1 MNWGVLLAGGSGTR
15 FWPLSTPSNPKQL
28 LPLTDEGS
36 TAEAAVTRLDG
47 LIPPE
52 RLLVVTG
59 PALADRLGARL
70 GVPHANVLVEP
81 RPASTGPAL
90 LWATWE
96 AKQRDPDA
104 DVLSMHADWWVDD
117 PQAFRDTAATALA
130 VARQHDR
137 LVTVGMVPTRPET
150 GYGYIV
156 PGPPLGANA
165 SSVARFQEKPDA
177 ATALDLMAGGALWN
191 SGLFAWTADR
201 LLAEVQNHTPEMA
214 AHVAL
219 LAHGDVAGF
228 FAALTPISIDVG
240 VLERSQ
246 AVAVVPGRFR
256 WDDVG
261 NWEALSR
268 VREKDISGNVIVGP
282 GILRDSNECIV
293 WSDGPPVVL
302 SDVSD
307 LVVVAAN
314 GRILVTR
321 RGRVAELKQ
330 LLDSLPPA
338 VRDLP

>member
-1 MNWGVLLAGGSGTR
+1 MIWGVLLAGGSGTR

-28 LPLTDEGS
+28 LPLTEGGS
-36 TAEAAVTRLDG
+36 TGEAAVARLEG
-47 LIPPE
+47 LIPRE

-59 PALADRLGARL
+59 QALAQRLRDTL
-70 GVPHANVLVEP
+70 RIPDDNVLIEP
-81 RPASTGPAL
+81 RAASTAPAL

-96 AKQRDPDA
+96 AKRRDSDA
-104 DVLSMHADWWVDD
+104 AVLSMHADWWVDD
-117 PQAFRDTAATALA
+117 PRAFRDTATTALA
-130 VARQHDR
+130 VAREHDR

-156 PGPPLGANA
+156 PGTRLGAHANT
-165 SSVARFQEKPDA
+165 VARFQEKPTA

-201 LLAEVQNHTPEMA
+201 LLREVASHTPELA
-214 AHVAL
+214 PHLPL
-219 LAHGDVAGF
+219 LVQGNVPAF

-246 AVAVVPGRFR
+246 AIAVVPGRFQ

-268 VREKDISGNVIVGP
+268 VRERDASGNVSVGP
-282 GILRDSNECIV
+282 VVLRDTHDSIV
-293 WSDGPPVVL
+293 WSDSDTVVL
-302 SDVSD
+302 GDVSD
-307 LVVVAAN
+307 LVVIAAN
-314 GRILVTR
+314 GRVLVTR
-321 RGRVAELKQ
+321 RDRAADLKQ
-330 LLDSLPPA
+330 LLDSLPPD